1 MAHRAVDIT
10 VRYFSGLSVRC
21 AAAFFRSG
29 NASRQRP
36 FDARLMPR
44 SAKDGAATTVPFEET
59 WAWNTPEKEAHTQKT
74 REQA

>member
-1 MAHRAVDIT
+1 
-10 VRYFSGLSVRC
+10 
-21 AAAFFRSG
+21 
-29 NASRQRP
+29 
-36 FDARLMPR
+36 MPR